1 MAGAAEGLGGGA
13 GRTGQG
19 AAADAALCTPAVCE
33 RPRKSGSV
41 QTWVG
46 CDGHPVPDII
56 PLGQS
61 GTGTYQGI
69 AISPITSTFE
79 TDGFRVSY
87 PYIMPDAVPLQ
98 SMPSVFSPL
107 AKALLDGFSEGV
119 VVFDPD
125 GRVLYAN
132 QQAREALSGL
142 DLSEHAPDLMPRL
155 AALGGR
161 LRPLRVGS
169 LELGEAM
176 FIPGI
181 EGPTTLAAREKE
193 AIVQTLDANNWKL
206 AETAKHLGISRTTLW
221 RRLKAYGLH
230 RDGRSKWA
238 QTS

>member
-1 MAGAAEGLGGGA
+1 L
-13 GRTGQG
+13 
-19 AAADAALCTPAVCE
+19 
-33 RPRKSGSV
+33 KSAS
-41 QTWVG
+41 
-46 CDGHPVPDII
+46 I
-56 PLGQS
+56 
-61 GTGTYQGI
+61 
-69 AISPITSTFE
+69 FE
-79 TDGFRVSY
+79 TPEIRDAY
-87 PYIMPDAVPLQ
+87 PSIMPDALPL
-98 SMPSVFSPL
+98 SSLPSVFSPL

-119 VVFDPD
+119 VVFDIE
-125 GRVLYAN
+125 GRLLYAN
-132 QQAREALSGL
+132 EQAREALVGM

-161 LRPLRVGS
+161 LRPLRVGA

-193 AIVQTLDANNWKL
+193 AIVKTLDANNWKL